1 MRLKIPEQL
10 IYLLAGSLLAFIV
23 MSLCSRKNEKV
34 PKSIIVEPQIET
46 LKVFKVIPMK
56 PETVLTQRVYHKNE
70 TVYVEPPKVINW
82 REYVYED
89 KQIKLSVEADTVK
102 SAIYKVKPEY
112 KIIPVQSEPK
122 PKKNFVMFTACN
134 HSLFLNYSREYKYNL
149 SSFWAL
155 ENFRPSLGNIQLT
168 YSPVP
173 WFSIG
178 TGWDFWK
185 NEPEIVAG
193 INFSF

>member
-1 MRLKIPEQL
+1 MYKNLTSF
-10 IYLLAGSLLAFIV
+10 LLGILVTLLGVLVFGRP
-23 MSLCSRKNEKV
+23 RK
-34 PKSIIVEPQIET
+34 QT
-46 LKVFKVIPMK
+46 VIQREVQTVVK
-56 PETVLTQRVYHKNE
+56 PETLRLHEV
-70 TVYVEPPKVINW
+70 KVIKVKDSLQTESRKEQPIPQGNGDW
-82 REYVYED
+82 
-89 KQIKLSVEADTVK
+89 KLYHYTNHIDLYVEADTVK

-149 SSFWAL
+149 SSFWAF

>member
-34 PKSIIVEPQIET
+34 PKSIIVEPTKIET

-89 KQIKLSVEADTVK
+89 KQIKLSVEADTIKKMSYKLKQKPPTRELGVIFNTQ
-102 SAIYKVKPEY
+102 SILIYGGASKHALIGVGWNFANQSPELL
-112 KIIPVQSEPK
+112 VGLRLQ
-122 PKKNFVMFTACN
+122 F
-134 HSLFLNYSREYKYNL
+134 
-149 SSFWAL
+149 
-155 ENFRPSLGNIQLT
+155 
-168 YSPVP
+168 
-173 WFSIG
+173 
-178 TGWDFWK
+178 
-185 NEPEIVAG
+185 
-193 INFSF
+193 